1 MIRQF
6 NLIFILNLVQ
16 VTIGALDRWEKV
28 SISTENVA
36 EAMVKN
42 ALQSLNKPV
51 EIIEHD
57 QIVKLTK
64 A

>member
-1 MIRQF
+1 M
-6 NLIFILNLVQ
+6 
-16 VTIGALDRWEKV
+16 TIGALDRWEKV
-28 SISTENVA
+28 SIPTETVA
-36 EAMVKN
+36 QAMVKN

-51 EIIEHD
+51 EILEHD